1 MNFLGVQI
9 KKIGN
14 KFSENI
20 LSLGSNELN
29 CQNQKKI
36 KEFDLSKIINIINT
50 LGLGKK

>member
-1 MNFLGVQI
+1 MNFIGVQI

-29 CQNQKKI
+29 CQNQKNQGI
-36 KEFDLSKIINIINT
+36 
-50 LGLGKK
+50 